1 MSWNFIIT
9 NWVSAFFL
17 PPLNLIALC
26 AIGLF
31 LQKRWPRF
39 GMRLSIASLLLLA
52 LLSTTVGALFLIEP
66 LEGLTTPLTSARNT
80 SARAIVVLAGGQLQH
95 APEYGGLNVPNSIT
109 LMRLRYAAKLYAQTG
124 LPILVTGGAP
134 TGAAHSE
141 AAQMARVLR
150 EDFSTPVKWLEEASE
165 NTAQNAQ
172 FSARILQP
180 VGVQRILLVTDA
192 MHMARA
198 QRIFARNGFDVV
210 MAPTQFYSYSHQRF
224 SPMDLI
230 PEYQQ
235 LHRAGYAMHEWIGLA
250 WYWLR
255 Y

>member
-9 NWVSAFFL
+9 NWVSAFL
-17 PPLNLIALC
+17 MPPLGLIVLF
-26 AIGLF
+26 AIGF
-31 LQKRWPRF
+31 LLRKKWR
-39 GMRLSIASLLLLA
+39 RLGTWLSVASLFMLV
-52 LLSTTVGALFLIEP
+52 LLSTSMGALLLIQP
-66 LEGLTTPLTSARNT
+66 LEQLSPPLKSAHN
-80 SARAIVVLAGGQLQH
+80 SGAQAIVVLGGGQVQD
-95 APEYGGLNVPNSIT
+95 APEYGGMNIPNAIT
-109 LMRLRYAAKLYAQTG
+109 LMRLRYASKLYLDTG
-124 LPILVTGGAP
+124 LPILVSGG
-134 TGAAHSE
+134 TVGASQSE
-141 AAQMARVLR
+141 AALMARVLR
-150 EDFSTPVKWLEEASE
+150 EDFSTPVKWLEESSE

-180 VGVQRILLVTDA
+180 VCVQRILLVTDA

-210 MAPTQFYSYSHQRF
+210 MAPTQFISYSHQQF

-230 PEYQQ
+230 PEYQA
-235 LHRAGYAMHEWIGLA
+235 LYRASYALHEWIGLA

>member
-1 MSWNFIIT
+1 MG
-9 NWVSAFFL
+9 A
-17 PPLNLIALC
+17 
-26 AIGLF
+26 
-31 LQKRWPRF
+31 
-39 GMRLSIASLLLLA
+39 LLL
-52 LLSTTVGALFLIEP
+52 VQP
-66 LEGLTTPLTSARNT
+66 LEQLSAPLKSARN
-80 SARAIVVLAGGQLQH
+80 SGAQAIVVLGGGQLQH
-95 APEYGGLNVPNSIT
+95 APEYGGLNIPNAIT
-109 LMRLRYAAKLYAQTG
+109 LMRLRYAAKLYLDSG

-134 TGAAHSE
+134 AGGSRSE

-172 FSARILQP
+172 YSARILQP

-198 QRIFARNGFDVV
+198 QRIFVRNGFDVV
-210 MAPTQFYSYSHQRF
+210 VAPTEFHSYSHERF

-230 PEYQQ
+230 PEYQA
-235 LHRAGYAMHEWIGLA
+235 LYHASYALHEWIGLA